1 MSDGND
7 KAGDVRQM
15 NMGKGGLVPMPERF
29 GDMME
34 VAKLLAKSTFVP
46 HDYKGNPGDV
56 LAAIMMGGEL
66 GLKPMA
72 ALQNIAVIN
81 GRPSVWGDAMLA
93 IVRAHPLCEDIQEEI
108 EEAPGGEMIATCRVK
123 RRGQSSVVR
132 TFSVEDAKR
141 AGLWGKK
148 GPWQAYP
155 KRMLQM
161 RARSFALRD
170 AFPDLL
176 RGLGVVEEVM
186 DITPVDVPGET
197 VVEAVTDAKGVD
209 GLKARL
215 RAVES
220 NPPVPVDVAA
230 TEAETAKTEP
240 VEEASESGKEAEAVN
255 ETAQAPVPEEVTSA
269 GFWIQKLHEAQS
281 AGELFEIAKEASYSI
296 DGPELEKVKA
306 EYYELAE
313 SFKAA

>member
-15 NMGKGGLVPMPERF
+15 NMGKGGLVPRPETF

-46 HDYKGNPGDV
+46 HDYKGKPGDV

-93 IVRAHPLCEDIQEEI
+93 IVRAHPLCEDVQEEV
-108 EEAPGGEMIATCRVK
+108 EEVGGGEMIATCRVK
-123 RRGQSSVVR
+123 RRGQSPVVR

-141 AGLWGKK
+141 AGLWNKK
-148 GPWQAYP
+148 GPWTAYP

-161 RARSFALRD
+161 RARAFALRD

-186 DITPVDVPGET
+186 DITPVDVPGQT
-197 VVEAVTDAKGVD
+197 EAEAPTDAKGVD

-215 RAVES
+215 KAVEN
-220 NPPVPVDVAA
+220 NPPVPIDVKA
-230 TEAETAKTEP
+230 TEAETVEAEP
-240 VEEASESGKEAEAVN
+240 VAEASEPSKEAEAAS
-255 ETAQAPVPEEVTSA
+255 EADHAPVAEEVTSA

-296 DGPELEKVKA
+296 EGPELEKVKA